1 MLYFSI
7 RKDVV
12 MSKALQEVM
21 QYANEDVA
29 SIRKHWIVF
38 VYMVR
43 RIIIFA
49 LIIMFLNIKATKLLG
64 GIGDFINNKIPSFP
78 FVIREHLI
86 LLGIIL
92 ILLYAVV
99 QFISTY
105 VMYKTVGLTVNN
117 IQIKGTSGLVEIGQ
131 VNSSLEQIGYVK
143 TDISLLGRILKYGS
157 IEITLHDAT
166 FTMNAMT
173 EVEKFQEAIILLQEA
188 QKEGR
193 TLRSDER
200 QDESRMNAAI
210 MQTQAMAMLNQTISQ
225 ALPGTN
231 NQAIESSEQELIEQI
246 AE

>member
-1 MLYFSI
+1 MFFSI
-7 RKDVV
+7 RKDIV